1 MVQFFR
7 KLKLKDWRVAV
18 FLSVPALVLLFVSGY
33 LAVNLYR
40 QQSKHGI
47 KTNEILVSSVIT
59 ADGRLEHQGE
69 TIILSAPYRMER
81 SRVKKLMI
89 KRGDRIKA
97 RDVVAILDSND
108 VMRTVLHNAKARE
121 QVALAELLRVKAG
134 AKAGEIEAQ
143 KARVFEI
150 KAELNGQIN
159 TQKARIANLKAQL
172 EGEWSTQ
179 QATIERI
186 EAELI
191 NTERECERY
200 RSLHQDGAVSTSQME
215 SECLEKDVTKK
226 SLDEAEANLNRI
238 INSRQEQIREAEE
251 NFTRTIAT
259 VERQIEEIEATF
271 NATAE
276 VRPVDVAVAEAELA
290 AARTTV
296 AQATANFELTFVRS
310 PMDGQILEIHTR
322 PGELVSQGIAD
333 LGHTDVMLA
342 VAEVYETDIDL
353 VQLGQKAKISSPAL
367 TNPLS
372 GVVSEIGLEVGQ
384 KDILNDDPV
393 IAADARVVEV
403 RILLDEQSSKVAAK
417 LINLKVDV
425 TIEI

>member
-59 ADGRLEHQGE
+59 ADGRLEPQGE

-89 KRGDRIKA
+89 KRGDRIKTG
-97 RDVVAILDSND
+97 DVVAILDSND
-108 VMRTVLHNAKARE
+108 VMRTALHNAKARE

-200 RSLHQDGAVSTSQME
+200 RSLHQD
-215 SECLEKDVTKK
+215 
-226 SLDEAEANLNRI
+226 
-238 INSRQEQIREAEE
+238 
-251 NFTRTIAT
+251 
-259 VERQIEEIEATF
+259 VE
-271 NATAE
+271 TA
-276 VRPVDVAVAEAELA
+276 P
-290 AARTTV
+290 
-296 AQATANFELTFVRS
+296 S
-310 PMDGQILEIHTR
+310 
-322 PGELVSQGIAD
+322 
-333 LGHTDVMLA
+333 
-342 VAEVYETDIDL
+342 
-353 VQLGQKAKISSPAL
+353 
-367 TNPLS
+367 
-372 GVVSEIGLEVGQ
+372 
-384 KDILNDDPV
+384 
-393 IAADARVVEV
+393 
-403 RILLDEQSSKVAAK
+403 
-417 LINLKVDV
+417 
-425 TIEI
+425 